1 MNETTLMIAGLA
13 GVMLIIVLYIAARD
27 KETSRKIAMM
37 EAGIDGINQEIFKLS
52 RAVDSLRKELATE
65 LAEFEIEREEAA
77 ISHIGESDVEEKMA
91 SLAGKLE
98 AIEERIDHIE
108 SDIQARVERLDGQVR
123 KVTFATEHAAPDEQK
138 ILQLHAQGLDSAT
151 IAKQLR
157 LGKGEVELVLKFS
170 KIHA

>member
-1 MNETTLMIAGLA
+1 MNETLLMIAGLA
-13 GVMLIIVLYIAARD
+13 VVILIIVLYVAARD
-27 KETSRKIAMM
+27 KETSRKLAMM
-37 EAGIDGINQEIFKLS
+37 EAGIDGLNQEIFKLS
-52 RAVDSLRKELATE
+52 KAVDSLRKEMAGE
-65 LAEFEIEREEAA
+65 LAVLETQRDEAA
-77 ISHIGESDVEEKMA
+77 LAQIDESRIDEKIMPLARKMA
-91 SLAGKLE
+91 TLQ
-98 AIEERIDHIE
+98 ERIDRIE
-108 SDIQARVERLDGQVR
+108 SDICTRVERLDGQVR